1 MLHFGAQIELGID
14 DPPARAGRFLDVGL
28 HSGIG
33 LHEDLVKIVGQPTT
47 N

>member
-14 DPPARAGRFLDVGL
+14 DPSA